1 MMVGERLKAIRKSKQ
16 LSQLHIEKMTGLL
29 RCYVSRA
36 ENGYTVP
43 SIETL
48 EKWSRAL
55 EISLSQLFAEN
66 GEAAHPLPMLNSS
79 AAPTLS
85 RSAMHSLRRIE
96 AAFAHMKPRDIALV
110 TNMARKLADKRKASL
125 N

>member
-1 MMVGERLKAIRKSKQ
+1 MMIGERLKAIRKSKQ
-16 LSQLHIEKMTGLL
+16 LSQLHIEGMTGLL
-29 RCYVSRA
+29 RYYVSRA

-48 EKWSRAL
+48 EKWSMAL

-66 GEAAHPLPMLNSS
+66 GEAAQPLPMLNSS
-79 AAPTLS
+79 AAPKLP
-85 RSAMHSLRRIE
+85 RSTMSLRRIE
-96 AAFAHMKPRDIALV
+96 VAFAHMKPRDIALV
-110 TNMARKLADKRKASL
+110 TNMARKLADRRKASL